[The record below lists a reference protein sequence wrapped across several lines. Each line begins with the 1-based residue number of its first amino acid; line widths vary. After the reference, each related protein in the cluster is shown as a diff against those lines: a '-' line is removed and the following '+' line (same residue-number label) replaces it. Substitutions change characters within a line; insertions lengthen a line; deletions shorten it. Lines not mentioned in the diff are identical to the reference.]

1 MEEQLEE
8 IRAQINAIDDQ
19 LLEMYNERMRLVREV
34 GTIKR
39 TNNAVIYRP
48 EREKAILDR
57 LVKLNKS
64 KHGLLRPH
72 AIEVL
77 FLELFSVS
85 RNFELPERVAFL
97 GPEGSFTHQAAESR
111 FGGISDYIALS
122 SINAVFE
129 SVTTDR
135 ARFGVIPI
143 ENNREGSVSESI
155 DLLGRTDVK
164 IVSEIPMNIHFTFA
178 SEEDEVGNIRRIYS
192 KDIAFRQCRKFLTE
206 YFPKTVE
213 MIPVTSTSKAAQL
226 AKSEP
231 NAGAICSAVAAK
243 IMGLPVVFENIED
256 STQNRTRFLVISK
269 DFINQRSD
277 NDKTSIIA
285 KVDDKAGSLATLL
298 QTFNIAGINLCKI
311 DSRPLRDGNDFKY
324 WFLIDFEGHFED
336 QNVKYVLEKNKE
348 QIKWLGSYVK
358 ML

>member
-1 MEEQLEE
+1 MEEQLDQ
-8 IRAQINAIDDQ
+8 IRHQINSIDDQ
-19 LLEMYNERMRLVREV
+19 LLALYNQRMKLVKEV
-34 GTIKR
+34 GNIKR

-57 LVKLNKS
+57 LVKQNQKMN
-64 KHGLLRPH
+64 GLLKPH

-85 RNFELPERVAFL
+85 RNFELPERVAYL

-122 SINAVFE
+122 SIKSVFE

-135 ARFGVIPI
+135 TRFGVIPI

-155 DLLGRTDVK
+155 DLLGKTDVK
-164 IVSEIPMNIHFTFA
+164 IVAEIPMNIHFTFA
-178 SEEDEVGNIRRIYS
+178 SEEDEISNIKRIYS

-206 YFPKTVE
+206 YFPRTVE
-213 MIPVTSTSKAAQL
+213 MIPVASTSKAAQL

-243 IMGLPVVFENIED
+243 ITGLPVVFENIED
-256 STQNRTRFLVISK
+256 SARNRTRFLIISK

-277 NDKTSIIA
+277 NNKTSIIA

-298 QTFNIAGINLCKI
+298 QDFNIAGINLCKI
-311 DSRPLRDGNDFKY
+311 DSRPLRDGNEFKY
-324 WFLIDFEGHFED
+324 WFLIDFDGHFED
-336 QNVKYVLEKNKE
+336 QNVKYVIEKNKD
-348 QIKWLGSYVK
+348 QVKWLGSYVK

>member
-8 IRAQINAIDDQ
+8 LRSQINKIDDQ
-19 LLEMYNERMRLVREV
+19 LLGLFNERMKLVQDV
-34 GTIKR
+34 GKLKR

-57 LVKLNKS
+57 LIKQNQKAN
-64 KHGLLRPH
+64 GLLRPH

-85 RNFELPERVAFL
+85 RNFELPERVAYL

-122 SINAVFE
+122 SIKAVFE

-135 ARFGVIPI
+135 TRFGVIPI

-155 DLLGRTDVK
+155 DLLGKTDVK
-164 IVSEIPMNIHFTFA
+164 IVAEIPMNIHFTFA
-178 SEEDEVGNIRRIYS
+178 SEEDDVSNIRRIYS
-192 KDIAFRQCRKFLTE
+192 KDIAFRQCRKFLGE
-206 YFPKTVE
+206 YFSRSVE

-231 NAGAICSAVAAK
+231 HAGAICSEVAAK
-243 IMGLPVVFENIED
+243 INGLPIVFENIED
-256 STQNRTRFLVISK
+256 SARNRTRFLIISK
-269 DFINQRSD
+269 DFINQQGE
-277 NDKTSIIA
+277 NNKTSIIA
-285 KVDDKAGSLATLL
+285 KVDDKAGSLVALL
-298 QTFNIAGINLCKI
+298 QDFNVAGINICKI
-311 DSRPLRDGNDFKY
+311 DSRPLREGNDFKY
-324 WFLIDFEGHFED
+324 WFLIDFDGHFED
-336 QNVKYVLEKNKE
+336 QNVKYVVEKNQG
-348 QIKWLGSYVK
+348 QIKWLGSYTK